1 MGVKLELKNI
11 AVGYGSRSIAE
22 GVSVEIE
29 SGEVLCLLGPNG
41 AGKTT
46 LFKTLLGLLRPQA
59 GEILIDGRSIRGWSR
74 PQLAR
79 VIAYIPQAHNPPFP
93 FKVLDVVLMGRTP
106 HLSALSSPSKRDRQL
121 AMDILEVLNIS
132 YLRDR
137 IYTEI
142 SGGERQLVLIA
153 RALCQQPQIL
163 VMDEPTSGLDFG
175 NQLKVLSHI
184 ARLAKRGLAVV
195 MASHFPDH
203 AFLYATKVALLRS
216 GKLLMHG
223 TPEEIVTE
231 ESLRT
236 LYGVEVRIIDAGI
249 YGDRRVKVCVP
260 VVS

>member
-1 MGVKLELKNI
+1 MKLELKNI